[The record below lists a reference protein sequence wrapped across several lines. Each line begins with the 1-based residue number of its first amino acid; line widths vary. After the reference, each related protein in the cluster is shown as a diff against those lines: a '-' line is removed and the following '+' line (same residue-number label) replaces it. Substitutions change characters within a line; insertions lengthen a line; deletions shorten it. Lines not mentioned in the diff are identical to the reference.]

1 MTAKNKL
8 EALKSAFDKKT
19 TNTESDQSWKL
30 FYPFWKM
37 PDDAVAVVR
46 FLPDLDDEN
55 NLGFLVENLQHEL
68 VVNGKKKKV
77 PCLAMHGE
85 DCPICAL
92 SRKYYDE
99 KNEEM
104 GKKYYRKKSYIG
116 QVIVVE
122 SPIEHDQSQLV
133 KLIDFGPAVFKQ
145 IQSAFQSGDL
155 EEAPFEFKGG
165 YNFRIKKTKSGQYAS
180 YTTSSFAPKQT
191 DLDDDIIEQL
201 NLFNLADYRGKKMDV
216 ATVEALLVAD
226 QTGASFGDD
235 EDAEP
240 EVVTA
245 AAVKSAGS
253 KASPM
258 PEQLRA
264 KIATVVEESVSTE
277 APAPAAPAG
286 SKASSVL
293 EQLRARAKAQQ
304 SSAE

>member
-37 PDDAVAVVR
+37 PDDAQAVVR

-122 SPIEHDQSQLV
+122 SPIEHDQAQLV

-240 EVVTA
+240 EAVAVA
-245 AAVKSAGS
+245 PVKSA
-253 KASPM
+253 APVA
-258 PEQLRA
+258 A
-264 KIATVVEESVSTE
+264 KKVAAAVVEESVSVEAAAPT
-277 APAPAAPAG
+277 APAS